1 MEDLEGDRFMRI
13 RHIQKLAE
21 EARID
26 ADLRWTGEG

>member
-13 RHIQKLAE
+13 RHIQNLTE

-26 ADLRWTGEG
+26 ADLRWTGKG